1 MFYIKLQLTPH
12 APGKYKIS
20 QINPSKESN
29 GKKKKIPQIKQIKA
43 FGMLM

>member
-20 QINPSKESN
+20 QINPSNESN
-29 GKKKKIPQIKQIKA
+29 EKNFPQIRQREA
-43 FGMLM
+43 FGMLI